1 MSDAAEPQGAV
12 AGSSGDPGRVGPS
25 RRGVVVL
32 IAGIALIA
40 ALAIAGTAG
49 WLIRGGPSTPSAGS
63 VDAGFARDMAT
74 HHQQAVTMAGYTR
87 DNTDNAQIKILAY
100 DIETSQQFELG
111 RMWGWLDGWDL
122 PNTDPAHPPMSWM
135 SGHAGHAEVDPAT
148 GLMPGLA
155 TPAQMDELES
165 AKGTK
170 LDTLFLQLMIHH
182 HQGGLPMAQYAAA
195 HATQQYVRDAA
206 AKMVTNQSNEIISME
221 QMLRQLGG
229 TELPP
234 PAS

>member
-1 MSDAAEPQGAV
+1 MTEVVATEVEPDVTGSHRRPLTAALAV
-12 AGSSGDPGRVGPS
+12 
-25 RRGVVVL
+25 
-32 IAGIALIA
+32 IALVA
-40 ALAIAGTAG
+40 ALAIAATAG
-49 WLIRGGPSTPSAGS
+49 WLVRGGSASPSAGS

-87 DNTDNAQIKILAY
+87 DNTSNPQIKMLAY

-111 RMWGWLDGWDL
+111 RMWGWLDAWDL
-122 PNTDPAHPPMSWM
+122 PNTDPTHPLMSWM
-135 SGHAGHAEVDPAT
+135 SEHADHSAVDPAT

-165 AKGTK
+165 TKGTK
-170 LDTLFLQLMIHH
+170 LDILFLQLMIHH

-195 HATQQYVRDAA
+195 HASQAYVRQAA
-206 AKMVTNQSNEIISME
+206 AKMATNQSNEVISME
-221 QMLRQLGG
+221 QLLRQLGG